1 MSIKLAQKHTELW
14 KFIKFNISV
23 LVTSAIDILSYLV
36 LLYIVFKSSNTTELA
51 DNALLSL
58 LGIRYKGYLYS
69 YLISTTLG
77 YVSAYLI
84 NRKIT
89 FHSDVNPVYSSV
101 LYMLLAVFNILVSS
115 YIGSVFGTYMA
126 AHGLSNPVSEII
138 SKFIIINIPTIWTYP
153 LERYV
158 IQINKPKKK
167 KQVHRY
173 IASDL
178 DGTLIS
184 SDNEVSEENLYAIDR
199 MYNGGVRFIILTG
212 RTLYEVPLELR
223 HNDSI
228 DYIIYSNGVG
238 IWSGKKGLLKND
250 FISDE
255 NAKRIFEIFGEYET
269 FVEVY
274 ACGRPYVDAAKF
286 DTEHFLYY
294 KIDEGFIPELYKS
307 RVKAP
312 SLEKIIDDRDNKV
325 EMFDVFFRHEEERAC
340 CRERLMSK
348 FDDLFITSSMS
359 NNLEIVRAGN
369 SKGSTL
375 VEFCKKQGIDIKSV
389 TVIGDSRNDISAFET
404 EAHSCAVSNA
414 CDELKAIADRVI
426 CSNDE
431 NVMRYI
437 EREAVYE

>member
-1 MSIKLAQKHTELW
+1 MTEQFAKKHAELW

-36 LLYIVFKSSNTTELA
+36 LLYFVFKSSNGVELG

-69 YLISTTLG
+69 YLISTALG

-84 NRKIT
+84 NRKVT
-89 FHSDVNPVYSSV
+89 FHSDVNPLYSSV
-101 LYMLLAVFNILVSS
+101 LYVVLAVFNILVSS
-115 YIGSVFGTYMA
+115 YIGSVFGTYMSL
-126 AHGLSNPVSEII
+126 HNLSNPITEII
-138 SKFIIINIPTIWTYP
+138 SKFVIINIPTVWTYP

-167 KQVHRY
+167 KVIRY

-178 DGTLIS
+178 DGTLIGS
-184 SDNEVSEENLYAIDR
+184 NNEVSEENLDAIDR
-199 MYNGGVRFIILTG
+199 MHNAGVRFIVLTG

-238 IWSGKKGLLKND
+238 IWDRKRGLLKNN
-250 FISDE
+250 FIDDE
-255 NAKRIFEIFGEYET
+255 KAKKVFDILTEYET
-269 FVEVY
+269 FTEIY
-274 ACGRPYVDAAKF
+274 SGGRPYVDASKF
-286 DTEHFLYY
+286 DLEHFLYY
-294 KIDEGFIPELYKS
+294 KIDKGFIPEMNKS
-307 RVKAP
+307 RVGIP
-312 SLEKIIDDRDNKV
+312 DLRKIIDDSNDKV
-325 EMFDVFFRHEEERAC
+325 EMFDVFFRNENERQEC
-340 CRERLMSK
+340 LKRLK
-348 FDDLFITSSMS
+348 NDFDDLFVTSSMS

-375 VEFCKKQGIDIKSV
+375 IEFCNKIGIDIKSV
-389 TVIGDSRNDISAFET
+389 TVLGDSRNDISAFET
-404 EAHSCAVSNA
+404 DAKGYAVANA
-414 CDELKAIADRVI
+414 CDELKNLADKVI

-431 NVMRYI
+431 NVMRFM
-437 EREAVYE
+437 ERETVYE

>member
-36 LLYIVFKSSNTTELA
+36 LLYIVFKSSNGTELA

-153 LERYV
+153 LERYI

-167 KQVHRY
+167 KQAHKY

-238 IWSGKKGLLKND
+238 IWSRKKGLLKND
-250 FISDE
+250 FIPE
-255 NAKRIFEIFGEYET
+255 EKAKRIFEIFGEYET

-274 ACGRPYVDAAKF
+274 ACGRPYVDEAKF

-294 KIDEGFIPELYKS
+294 KIDENFIPELYKS

-325 EMFDVFFRHEEERAC
+325 EMFDVFFRHEEERTR
-340 CRERLMSK
+340 CRERLMSE

-404 EAHSCAVSNA
+404 EAYSCAVSNA